1 MDIDVGWWILEY
13 LLRQPIDDRTL
24 NSLISVLPLSNTH
37 STLKRTILVRRI
49 ESIIQKCTISEKLL
63 EFLEQIEELNYREGI
78 HITEKMKR
86 AYCAVAVHC
95 TLRLVEENEGIEI
108 WKYFDKMWVNR
119 VCKIEGLGSE
129 ELRRWKGE
137 IEKGILDESVRKKLL
152 LRNYGNDAV
161 EVVRVYVEEETERM
175 GPSFLELV
183 AEKLGDFGT
192 LRRVIGFQE
201 NGICDQET
209 ESLAKI
215 VKETRQGNLPPR
227 SKRLGGKNCR
237 VAKISDTAGFKDR
250 VEEVIDP
257 SSLGPEKAD
266 KDPLTD
272 ALHLLAETAIASMER
287 EKPDHEP
294 EVGNRKRDDVN
305 AQSSSGDRCVDAV
318 QFDQSVLGNPRG
330 ENWSNEPNPSLMA
343 LNSTARSH
351 EKRYVSLQWED
362 SIDHL
367 PNWTRVQVPSPRK
380 RVVPPLKKNEISP
393 NRTRFQQVPSP
404 RKMVVSASK
413 NNEIPKLW
421 KRRKIKRWNTLEKDT
436 LWTGVQK
443 YGKGNWKL
451 ILNMYRSIF
460 EERTEVDLKDKWR
473 NLTRYR

>member
-1 MDIDVGWWILEY
+1 MDIDIGWWILEY

-24 NSLISVLPLSNTH
+24 NSLISVLPLANTH

-63 EFLEQIEELNYREGI
+63 EFLEQIEELNYREGT

-161 EVVRVYVEEETERM
+161 EVVRVYVEEEKERM

-192 LRRVIGFQE
+192 LRRVVGFQE

-215 VKETRQGNLPPR
+215 VK
-227 SKRLGGKNCR
+227 GKNLVLMLYAFFFLLR
-237 VAKISDTAGFKDR
+237 VYSMAVCK
-250 VEEVIDP
+250 
-257 SSLGPEKAD
+257 
-266 KDPLTD
+266 
-272 ALHLLAETAIASMER
+272 LL
-287 EKPDHEP
+287 
-294 EVGNRKRDDVN
+294 
-305 AQSSSGDRCVDAV
+305 
-318 QFDQSVLGNPRG
+318 F
-330 ENWSNEPNPSLMA
+330 
-343 LNSTARSH
+343 
-351 EKRYVSLQWED
+351 
-362 SIDHL
+362 
-367 PNWTRVQVPSPRK
+367 
-380 RVVPPLKKNEISP
+380 
-393 NRTRFQQVPSP
+393 
-404 RKMVVSASK
+404 
-413 NNEIPKLW
+413 
-421 KRRKIKRWNTLEKDT
+421 
-436 LWTGVQK
+436 
-443 YGKGNWKL
+443 
-451 ILNMYRSIF
+451 
-460 EERTEVDLKDKWR
+460 
-473 NLTRYR
+473 